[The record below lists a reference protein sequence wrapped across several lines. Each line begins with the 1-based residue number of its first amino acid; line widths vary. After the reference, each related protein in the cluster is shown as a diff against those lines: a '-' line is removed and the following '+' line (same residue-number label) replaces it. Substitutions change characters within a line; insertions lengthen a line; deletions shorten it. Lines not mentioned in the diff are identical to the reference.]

1 MSDVSLSS
9 GVSVTVST
17 ADLESKIDA
26 VSGKFIKT
34 LSKSQK
40 SLKMS
45 IDEMGRYVNASGK
58 VVEGLSLAQIK
69 LGQYVD
75 EEGKLQTAGLLPI

>member
-1 MSDVSLSS
+1 MSNSLSN

-17 ADLESKIDA
+17 DELESKIDA

-34 LSKSQK
+34 LTKSQK

-45 IDEMGRYVNASGK
+45 IDEIGRY
-58 VVEGLSLAQIK
+58 
-69 LGQYVD
+69 D
-75 EEGKLQTAGLLPI
+75 